1 MQGLRYKFASMKVL
15 LPVSTFLFLFIFL
28 LLNFILNTL
37 MDVIKT
43 TFSDVLD
50 PQPLKFEASYIYTFH
65 FEKYS
70 YAYAAMAILALI
82 AVGKFIY
89 NVRSNFSNL
98 NQNQKGSSRFTTEK
112 ELKQQYKA
120 VPEKDDRY
128 KGGGG
133 VVISRLKDKIFVD
146 DSPVNNLII
155 GTTRSGK
162 GETFVFPTIDVYSRA
177 EHQPS
182 LILNDPKGELLAAS
196 KETLEKRGYHIEVLN
211 LLNPLES
218 MSYNL
223 LQLVKDAYKDGD
235 YSTAQTLCNT
245 LTHSL
250 YYNPNAKDP
259 MWQNSAMSLVNA
271 MILAVT
277 DKCIKEGTE
286 EKITMYTVA
295 NMLSE
300 LGTSEALDDEGVPQ
314 NALDMYFQSLPSHS
328 VARMQYATSNFAKGN
343 TRAGI
348 FTQTM
353 SELTIF
359 TFDEIAKMTSRN
371 SVDLKRVGFGKSIKG
386 VASPLKRLVINF
398 PDGSEDSVKTNKDG
412 LFDVNFKG
420 EIKEGEEIVLF
431 EKDNPDDKTVVEVI
445 SIDKDSGKTKLEVVA
460 QNEDIV
466 VKELSCFEK
475 PIAIFMVTPDY
486 DSSNHVIAS
495 IFVRQLYFILAKNA
509 SLAKGN
515 KCHRE
520 VVFLLDEFGNMPSIE
535 GMANI
540 ITVCLGRNIRFN
552 LIIQAYAQLKNKYA
566 DDAPTI
572 DGNCGNTIYI
582 LTNDSDTAEKISK
595 KLDKKT
601 INSTSR
607 SGKGLSFDKSKTE
620 SVDGRSLL
628 TANELMRLKE
638 GESVVIR
645 VIKRQD
651 NERNRIEAFPIFN
664 TGRTTLKYR
673 WEYLNKEFD
682 TDKSI
687 LDIDIKSEHAEVDP
701 HKLVINFF
709 DDEEEYEE
717 EKSVEAKQEVRQEE
731 KKEAQQKIHQE
742 KVEKPVDS
750 IAEKKA
756 VDDNPFSELTIDNW
770 KEKTVEDFFSTDK
783 AMLRIIEQHFL
794 GELNRTM
801 DEVKACPMSEFKESL
816 DILASNEQITSQIY
830 TAVNGKIN
838 KIVYDLKKK
847 KEELAI

>member
-50 PQPLKFEASYIYTFH
+50 PQPLKFEPSYIYTFH

-112 ELKQQYKA
+112 ELKKQYKA
-120 VPEKDDRY
+120 VPEKDDKY

-286 EKITMYTVA
+286 EKIAMYTVA

-359 TFDEIAKMTSRN
+359 TFDEIAKMTSKN

-431 EKDNPDDKTVVEVI
+431 EKDNPDDKTVVKVI
-445 SIDKDSGKTKLEVVA
+445 SIDKESGKTKLEVVT

-466 VKELSCFEK
+466 VKELSYFEK

-520 VVFLLDEFGNMPSIE
+520 VVFLLDEFG
-535 GMANI
+535 
-540 ITVCLGRNIRFN
+540 
-552 LIIQAYAQLKNKYA
+552 
-566 DDAPTI
+566 
-572 DGNCGNTIYI
+572 
-582 LTNDSDTAEKISK
+582 
-595 KLDKKT
+595 
-601 INSTSR
+601 
-607 SGKGLSFDKSKTE
+607 
-620 SVDGRSLL
+620 
-628 TANELMRLKE
+628 
-638 GESVVIR
+638 
-645 VIKRQD
+645 
-651 NERNRIEAFPIFN
+651 
-664 TGRTTLKYR
+664 
-673 WEYLNKEFD
+673 
-682 TDKSI
+682 
-687 LDIDIKSEHAEVDP
+687 
-701 HKLVINFF
+701 
-709 DDEEEYEE
+709 
-717 EKSVEAKQEVRQEE
+717 VR
-731 KKEAQQKIHQE
+731 
-742 KVEKPVDS
+742 
-750 IAEKKA
+750 
-756 VDDNPFSELTIDNW
+756 
-770 KEKTVEDFFSTDK
+770 
-783 AMLRIIEQHFL
+783 
-794 GELNRTM
+794 
-801 DEVKACPMSEFKESL
+801 
-816 DILASNEQITSQIY
+816 
-830 TAVNGKIN
+830 
-838 KIVYDLKKK
+838 
-847 KEELAI
+847 

>member
-50 PQPLKFEASYIYTFH
+50 PQPLKFETSYIYTFH

-112 ELKQQYKA
+112 ELKKQYKA
-120 VPEKDDRY
+120 VPEKDDKY

-277 DKCIKEGTE
+277 DKCIKDGTE

-420 EIKEGEEIVLF
+420 EIRDGEEIVLF
-431 EKDNPDDKTVVEVI
+431 EKDNPDDKTVINVT
-445 SIDKDSGKTKLEVVA
+445 SIDKDSGKTKFEVVT

-520 VVFLLDEFGNMPSIE
+520 VVFLLDEFGVRPYGHIE
-535 GMANI
+535 
-540 ITVCLGRNIRFN
+540 N
-552 LIIQAYAQLKNKYA
+552 LL
-566 DDAPTI
+566 
-572 DGNCGNTIYI
+572 
-582 LTNDSDTAEKISK
+582 
-595 KLDKKT
+595 
-601 INSTSR
+601 
-607 SGKGLSFDKSKTE
+607 
-620 SVDGRSLL
+620 
-628 TANELMRLKE
+628 
-638 GESVVIR
+638 
-645 VIKRQD
+645 
-651 NERNRIEAFPIFN
+651 
-664 TGRTTLKYR
+664 
-673 WEYLNKEFD
+673 
-682 TDKSI
+682 
-687 LDIDIKSEHAEVDP
+687 
-701 HKLVINFF
+701 
-709 DDEEEYEE
+709 
-717 EKSVEAKQEVRQEE
+717 RQEMGVC
-731 KKEAQQKIHQE
+731 A
-742 KVEKPVDS
+742 
-750 IAEKKA
+750 
-756 VDDNPFSELTIDNW
+756 
-770 KEKTVEDFFSTDK
+770 
-783 AMLRIIEQHFL
+783 
-794 GELNRTM
+794 
-801 DEVKACPMSEFKESL
+801 
-816 DILASNEQITSQIY
+816 
-830 TAVNGKIN
+830 
-838 KIVYDLKKK
+838 
-847 KEELAI
+847 